1 MNMKDKDG
9 FLLYTSQI
17 GIFDKLTD
25 EQAGKL
31 IKAIYRYELT
41 REYPNLDF
49 GLDMAFTSIKIVLDK
64 NREKYQNKCK
74 KNKEN
79 ADKRWGKDAN
89 VSKEMRMHTNN
100 ADIDNDYDTDIDI
113 DTDYYHHNEI
123 ENNEDDSCV
132 DDPIEFFKK
141 NFNDNNAL
149 SEYQKNELATFVK
162 KIGDRL
168 VIYAMK
174 KCVDY
179 KATNLKYLKSI
190 INNWQKSNVTTIEE
204 AEKVDQEFQ
213 KHKNLPK
220 PKYEYQQVQ
229 PGHYEEL
236 ESLYYNI

>member
-64 NREKYQNKCK
+64 NREKYRNKCK

-79 ADKRWGKDAN
+79 ADKRWGKDTN
-89 VSKEMRMHTNN
+89 VSEEMRTHTND
-100 ADIDNDYDTDIDI
+100 ADIDNDYDIDI
-113 DTDYYHHNEI
+113 DSDSDYYHNDEI
-123 ENNEDDSCV
+123 KNNEDDSCV
-132 DDPIEFFKK
+132 DDPISFFKK
-141 NFNDNNAL
+141 NFNNNKDL
-149 SEYQKNELATFVK
+149 SEYQKN
-162 KIGDRL
+162 KIKSFCEMLNNKL
-168 VIYAMK
+168 VVFAMT
-174 KCVDY
+174 KCIDY
-179 KATNLKYLKSI
+179 DKLNLQYLKSI
-190 INNWQKSNVTTIEE
+190 VNNWKKSNVTTIEE

-213 KHKNLPK
+213 KYKNLPK

-236 ESLYYNI
+236 ESLYCNI